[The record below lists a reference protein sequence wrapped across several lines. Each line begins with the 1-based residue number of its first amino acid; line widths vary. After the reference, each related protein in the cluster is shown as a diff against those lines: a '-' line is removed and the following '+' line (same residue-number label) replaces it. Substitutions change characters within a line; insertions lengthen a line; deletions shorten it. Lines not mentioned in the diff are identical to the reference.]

1 MTDKTNGKDMR
12 SYLRFL
18 WRNRLYSTINL
29 VGLTVALALSI
40 IIFSYAAAQV
50 RISKDID
57 GWQDIYAVCRNNS
70 TAMCYGMAGAL
81 MNAMPEAAA
90 VTKFSSPDNGT
101 PAEYGGKKYSTD
113 MMFADSSF
121 FRMFNVGFKEGNA
134 DQGLGNYEI
143 FISETFAH
151 RIARDGEAL
160 VGKTLKVAGRDF
172 IIKGITADFGRNI
185 LPYADLIVNIDGKEF
200 QTQYKTQPFNVFGD
214 INTFVRLYPGTDIS
228 GLGEKITGIYFKAC
242 GMDMEMS
249 EEYNFSFVRIDKLY
263 FHPGNWFLNSGNAKA
278 IRNLTS
284 AGIALLPSA
293 LFNYINLSVALSVKR
308 AREMATRRLLGS
320 STGEIRRRYIAE
332 ALMFTSFC
340 FIAGLL
346 IAAAAVPSV
355 NWLICDPSSISQTA
369 ELRTGD
375 IFVPSTFAGCIV
387 LILVLSLAAGLIP
400 ASAVMRYS
408 PSEIMKGAMDARRRT
423 VFSKIFIVIQNII
436 SIVLIA
442 LAITMETQMKH
453 MLDRPSGYDL
463 EDLYY
468 LNTDF
473 TGKDGIRFLDNLKA
487 LPCVNEA
494 GICEYLPGAI
504 GSCFTSPDINGN
516 EVRYYNMSCDTV
528 TFNMLNFNIIEK
540 YSDNMPG
547 AVWVNEN
554 AAAAAGIT
562 GSSTDLSKTIMFNEG
577 DTGTAHNAS
586 GILGNYIIVDAGF
599 PEKTENAVIF
609 IKDQDQFWYCNY
621 AIKTA
626 GDHASAKKMITDA
639 YNSFCL
645 EIFGIETPAW
655 ENGYME
661 DILENSLDA
670 AKRNMRL
677 IEIFMVMAIIL
688 SLSGLVAISIFYA
701 DSNRKSIALH
711 KVYGGTVGS
720 ETGRNIRI
728 YMIMTVIA
736 DIVAVPAA
744 VILCRRYLEEF
755 AYRID
760 LGAWIFIVTTALSLL
775 MTAASVLW
783 QVSRAARTDPA
794 DALKTE

>member
-1 MTDKTNGKDMR
+1 
-12 SYLRFL
+12 
-18 WRNRLYSTINL
+18 
-29 VGLTVALALSI
+29 
-40 IIFSYAAAQV
+40 
-50 RISKDID
+50 
-57 GWQDIYAVCRNNS
+57 
-70 TAMCYGMAGAL
+70 
-81 MNAMPEAAA
+81 
-90 VTKFSSPDNGT
+90 
-101 PAEYGGKKYSTD
+101 
-113 MMFADSSF
+113 
-121 FRMFNVGFKEGNA
+121 
-134 DQGLGNYEI
+134 
-143 FISETFAH
+143 
-151 RIARDGEAL
+151 
-160 VGKTLKVAGRDF
+160 
-172 IIKGITADFGRNI
+172 
-185 LPYADLIVNIDGKEF
+185 
-200 QTQYKTQPFNVFGD
+200 
-214 INTFVRLYPGTDIS
+214 
-228 GLGEKITGIYFKAC
+228 
-242 GMDMEMS
+242 
-249 EEYNFSFVRIDKLY
+249 
-263 FHPGNWFLNSGNAKA
+263 
-278 IRNLTS
+278 
-284 AGIALLPSA
+284 
-293 LFNYINLSVALSVKR
+293 
-308 AREMATRRLLGS
+308 
-320 STGEIRRRYIAE
+320 
-332 ALMFTSFC
+332 
-340 FIAGLL
+340 
-346 IAAAAVPSV
+346 
-355 NWLICDPSSISQTA
+355 
-369 ELRTGD
+369 
-375 IFVPSTFAGCIV
+375 
-387 LILVLSLAAGLIP
+387 
-400 ASAVMRYS
+400 
-408 PSEIMKGAMDARRRT
+408 
-423 VFSKIFIVIQNII
+423 
-436 SIVLIA
+436 
-442 LAITMETQMKH
+442 
-453 MLDRPSGYDL
+453 
-463 EDLYY
+463 
-468 LNTDF
+468 
-473 TGKDGIRFLDNLKA
+473 
-487 LPCVNEA
+487 
-494 GICEYLPGAI
+494 
-504 GSCFTSPDINGN
+504 
-516 EVRYYNMSCDTV
+516 
-528 TFNMLNFNIIEK
+528 
-540 YSDNMPG
+540 MPG

-554 AAAAAGIT
+554 AAAAAGVT

-586 GILGNYIIVDAGF
+586 GILDNFIIVDAGF

>member
-1 MTDKTNGKDMR
+1 
-12 SYLRFL
+12 
-18 WRNRLYSTINL
+18 
-29 VGLTVALALSI
+29 
-40 IIFSYAAAQV
+40 
-50 RISKDID
+50 
-57 GWQDIYAVCRNNS
+57 
-70 TAMCYGMAGAL
+70 
-81 MNAMPEAAA
+81 
-90 VTKFSSPDNGT
+90 
-101 PAEYGGKKYSTD
+101 
-113 MMFADSSF
+113 
-121 FRMFNVGFKEGNA
+121 
-134 DQGLGNYEI
+134 
-143 FISETFAH
+143 
-151 RIARDGEAL
+151 
-160 VGKTLKVAGRDF
+160 
-172 IIKGITADFGRNI
+172 
-185 LPYADLIVNIDGKEF
+185 
-200 QTQYKTQPFNVFGD
+200 
-214 INTFVRLYPGTDIS
+214 
-228 GLGEKITGIYFKAC
+228 
-242 GMDMEMS
+242 
-249 EEYNFSFVRIDKLY
+249 
-263 FHPGNWFLNSGNAKA
+263 
-278 IRNLTS
+278 
-284 AGIALLPSA
+284 
-293 LFNYINLSVALSVKR
+293 
-308 AREMATRRLLGS
+308 MATRRLLGS
-320 STGEIRRRYIAE
+320 RTGEIRRRYIAE

-387 LILVLSLAAGLIP
+387 LILVLSFAAGLIP

-487 LPCVNEA
+487 LPCVTEA

-528 TFNMLNFNIIEK
+528 TFNMLNFNVIEK

-554 AAAAAGIT
+554 AAAAAGVT

-586 GILGNYIIVDAGF
+586 GILGNFIIVDAGF

-775 MTAASVLW
+775 MTSASVLW
-783 QVSRAARTDPA
+783 QVSRAARTSPA